1 MSKPV
6 ALQGAVVAITGG
18 ARGIGL
24 AIAEAMTAAGARV
37 SIGDVDLALARK
49 EASRLRAHAAPL
61 DVRKRDSFAAFLQS
75 TAEALG
81 PVDVLVNNAGIMPM
95 GGFLDE
101 DPALSDAQID
111 INFLGVMIGMQS
123 ALPAMI
129 RAGQGHIVNV
139 ASLCGRFALPGA
151 AVYCGTK
158 FAVVG
163 MTETVAAEFRDSGV
177 NFTVIMPSAVRTEL
191 ISGSGSASKGLPVV
205 SPEDVAAA
213 VVHAVRSPRLLV
225 AVPGYMETAR
235 IIYDIFPERLRDLGR
250 RLIDDHRLLK
260 KLDRAAHAG
269 YDQRIAA
276 LATPKKS

>member
-1 MSKPV
+1 MTSPV
-6 ALQGAVVAITGG
+6 NLQGAVVAITGG

-24 AIAEAMTAAGARV
+24 AIAEALSAAGARV
-37 SIGDVDLALARK
+37 SLGDVDVALAKK
-49 EASRLRAHAAPL
+49 EAKRLGAFAHVL
-61 DVRKRDSFAAFLQS
+61 DVRKRDSFAEFLRAT
-75 TAEALG
+75 TAALG
-81 PVDVLVNNAGIMPM
+81 PVTVLVNNAGIMPM
-95 GGFLDE
+95 GSFLDE

-111 INFLGVMIGMQS
+111 INFRGVLIGMQS

-129 RAGQGHIVNV
+129 ASGHGHIVNV

-163 MTETVAAEFRDSGV
+163 MTETVAAEYRDSGV

-191 ISGSGSASKGLPVV
+191 ISGSDTASRGLPVV
-205 SPEDVAAA
+205 SPEEVAAA
-213 VVHAVRSPRLLV
+213 VVHSIQAPRLFV

-235 IIYDIFPERLRDLGR
+235 TVYDMLPERVRDMGR

-260 KLDRAAHAG
+260 KLDRKAHAS
-269 YDQRIAA
+269 YDQRIAE
-276 LATPKKS
+276 LAEAKKS